1 MTQWDRVNSMQL
13 EIAELNARVRRV
25 LDEVTDA
32 QMELLKVRALLQEAI
47 ESRDLAR
54 RVAMRLEQE
63 NHALGSG
70 VCVLCAGEMVA
81 VPVIGEAT

>member
-13 EIAELNARVRRV
+13 EIAQLNARIRHAIDTITDSQHDLQRV
-25 LDEVTDA
+25 
-32 QMELLKVRALLQEAI
+32 KALLEEAI
-47 ESRDLAR
+47 EQRDLAR

-70 VCVLCAGEMVA
+70 VCLVCAGEIVP

>member
-1 MTQWDRVNSMQL
+1 MTQWDRVNAMQL

-25 LDEVTDA
+25 IDEIADA
-32 QMELLKVRALLQEAI
+32 QMELLKVRALLEEAI

-70 VCVLCAGEMVA
+70 VCLMCAGQIVA
-81 VPVIGEAT
+81 VPLIGEAT

>member
-1 MTQWDRVNSMQL
+1 MTQWDRVHSMQL
-13 EIAELNARVRRV
+13 ELATLEARVRRTIN
-25 LDEVTDA
+25 EVTDA
-32 QMELLKVRALLQEAI
+32 QMELIKVRALLEEAI
-47 ESRDLAR
+47 ASRDLAR

-70 VCVLCAGEMVA
+70 VCLVCAGEIVP